1 MYSAMKKNVPIIAKV
16 MMKLTRLEPMNW
28 RVRKRPNSTIGEDDR
43 SSIATNTARP
53 TAPPASSETIVVD
66 VQPQLLPSI
75 SASTI
80 AVRLAVRTAT
90 PG

>member
-1 MYSAMKKNVPIIAKV
+1 MAKV
-16 MMKLTRLEPMNW
+16 MMKATRLDPMNW
-28 RVRKRPNSTIGEDDR
+28 RVLKSANSTIGAETR

-53 TAPPASSETIVVD
+53 ITPPASRPTIGAE

-75 SASTI
+75 RASTI
-80 AVRLAVRTAT
+80 AVRLAVRANT